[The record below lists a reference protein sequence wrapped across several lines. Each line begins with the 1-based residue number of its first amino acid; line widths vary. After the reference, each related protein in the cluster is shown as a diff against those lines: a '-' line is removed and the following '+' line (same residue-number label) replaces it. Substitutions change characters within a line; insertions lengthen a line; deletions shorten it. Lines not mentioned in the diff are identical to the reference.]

1 MMVDGHCPFE
11 IVILWESHI
20 FRHTRL
26 DVQNHGFLKL
36 IPYSPAMVLK
46 TWKYGKNM
54 PTTLFETWTQIP
66 YSPAMKLFEVKQP
79 RHLHC

>member
-11 IVILWESHI
+11 IVILWEPHI

-54 PTTLFETWTQIP
+54 PTTVFDFPIKNGGSFHSYVTVYQRFT
-66 YSPAMKLFEVKQP
+66 
-79 RHLHC
+79 RG